1 MPKYK
6 VFQESTGVTLYLE
19 GDKEPDLEDIEK
31 AFAFVGQQKSA
42 TAPTYG
48 LGGAVLQAPPSLYEQ
63 AKAVAPSLARVAAP
77 LAFGTPM
84 PQDIATTGRVLQ
96 QGSEAVR
103 RLTGGVEKPE
113 ELLQGASRIE
123 REGIMALGAASQE
136 KRERAAR
143 IGRSLGETVSEY
155 TPIPEYVTRPAGEV
169 FGQVSA
175 DLLSPMNV
183 MSLGIAGAARQATR
197 IPSLVAG
204 AEFAETTTPAAVRA
218 AQIADLRR
226 ASGKGAFPEWL
237 QKELVESGGNVLK
250 DSKNAV
256 EQVGDLI
263 PGLLTPEITRGA
275 AESAGIAMQTAVDP
289 NATAEERLKASYEA
303 LIGTLFAAGLGT
315 QAARSLG
322 IRGKGVTQADVL
334 EGLASQKKT
343 VGEAINQV
351 SGLIDQ
357 MDRIVPVENFKDQF
371 RKLTSELN
379 PDDPFVYQR
388 ETVGEGVRE
397 RTKFL
402 TEEER
407 AALQKEEAAVEQQRK
422 AEEAGQQA
430 ALEQAAEASGTPL
443 KSAEELFRERNRP
456 PVIVN
461 EEQVA
466 LAREQASE
474 QARREAA
481 IKSRREAARD
491 IGQPPVIEPEAV
503 SEGTPFRSVADVLNE
518 RLRARDERIAA
529 ETEAARPETLR
540 TSEDVQAQRAAE
552 RQAFRERAAAIR
564 RVLGRREFTAEDLM
578 RGEVAPEA
586 PVVEPVSRPIITPEI
601 ATERPAPRE
610 GGMLPTREAVEAEG
624 TPLRSVEDI
633 LAERLRVRD
642 ERIAAQQQPTA
653 RTSTPLETV
662 EQKLS
667 RALAQRDRRLAA
679 EAVAETLESGAAQG
693 ESVRATRKKV
703 EQAIGVGRKEAGL
716 PVAERTI
723 FNEVWEKALEETQGK
738 FRKKA
743 EGVAE
748 KLEGLRVEV
757 EPGVGANPFPQLMG
771 SAWNGS
777 LSVAQAFIR
786 AGGSVADAV
795 AAGLR
800 YARENFKGKFNEAEF
815 VAELTRTIQRP
826 SPIQVPPKME
836 ARAFAERVAAAPGV
850 PPVIREAVA
859 KSTRASYLPQNIE
872 QVVDQVSVA
881 TPEQLNADLGN
892 AKSNTRVASGMELF
906 SRLMNEGRVQEATDL
921 SLQLAESGT
930 TWGQLINQFKL
941 LKSASRE
948 GVIQLVTKSMAER
961 GRKITPEQATKL
973 GDAMDQYRGAV
984 DAVKRAEMQMK
995 DAADKGD
1002 VNGLKNAF
1010 SVRDKADAILGKAN
1024 FDLLERIYRLNP
1036 ASATDL
1042 YISLVQGSVMAPLS
1056 IWKNTVYNA
1065 IRKPPNAIADMLAAG
1080 IDNAFY
1086 GGENN
1091 SYNIRARTVTQ
1102 IKEFAKS
1109 IPDAFKVMLKGSDFN
1124 PYELG
1129 TSVGSPL
1136 NFQRA
1141 WRKIAEDFA
1150 SGNYGEAFSP
1160 RILAEGT
1167 LGIYSDILLR
1177 AAQATD
1183 LPFRKAKYASI
1194 IEELGK
1200 KRGLSDL
1207 QIRVATRNP
1216 KLMLISDEAKAAG
1229 QRGFTAD
1236 DLGRIDFLSA
1246 REVYQQENDTTR
1258 AFAGA
1263 NRFFR
1268 DVAGPVGY
1276 IPYRIAQLFQKTPIN
1291 VMAEALQYMPTG
1303 FVRKWGQLSQAERN
1317 IASSRLLVG
1326 SIIGTAF
1333 YYLYGKGIITPNL
1346 DTPGETNKAREL
1358 AKSGGVMPPGTI
1370 NSSGLRRLIRG
1381 EDPTFRKDDE
1391 VKELAGI
1398 GVTGAIGLMV
1408 ATLRRLQERSRTDD
1422 PDLTVMLKA
1431 AGISGLN
1438 YIMEQQFLKG
1448 TSSVIKMLSEESG
1461 TAMDRLLK
1469 NMVVTAASPVAPAI
1483 LGAKRRAERET
1494 LPSIGGEGFIRDS
1507 INEINQRYAALGLA
1521 IPGAKDPNAMPVRRD
1536 LWGEAVEQ
1544 TPKGEN
1550 PWVYNFFDAWKSR
1563 SIEADPLN
1571 SSIYTLWRR
1580 TADNKAIPSVP
1591 NPVMTYHDKTF
1602 DRMNPEQ
1609 FDRYSQLVGFYRRG
1623 LAERV
1628 FTSGQYQQSGD
1639 EVKLRLLNAAY
1650 DRGLAVGKYVF
1661 LKELAES
1668 GQSLIPQAPRR
1679 GFQQPSE

>member
-169 FGQVSA
+169 MGQVSA

-183 MSLGIAGAARQATR
+183 MGLGIAGAARQATR

-204 AEFAETTTPAAVRA
+204 AEFAETTTPAAART
-218 AQIADLRR
+218 AQIADLLR
-226 ASGKGAFPEWL
+226 ASEAARA
-237 QKELVESGGNVLK
+237 S
-250 DSKNAV
+250 
-256 EQVGDLI
+256 EQVGKTI
-263 PGLLTPEITRGA
+263 PRLLVPEITRGS
-275 AESAGIAMQTAVDP
+275 AESAGIALQTIADP
-289 NATAEERLKASYEA
+289 NATPEERLKASYEA
-303 LIGTLFAAGLGT
+303 VIGTLFAAGLGAEVT
-315 QAARSLG
+315 RSLG
-322 IRGKGVTQADVL
+322 MRGKGVTQADVL
-334 EGLASQKKT
+334 ENLASQKKT
-343 VGEAINQV
+343 VGEAIDQV

-357 MDRIVPVENFKDQF
+357 MDRIVPVENLKDQF

-379 PDDPFVYQR
+379 PDEPFVYQR

-443 KSAEELFRERNRP
+443 RTAEELFRERNRP

-466 LAREQASE
+466 LSREQAAE

-481 IKSRREAARD
+481 IKSRRENVTPEAIELLAKVDAGGVPTYRTNNLDRIAKENGIVITRQDTPNTIISKLRQKLTEPVDEVVRPSARE
-491 IGQPPVIEPEAV
+491 VIESETPETLKTQEQILA
-503 SEGTPFRSVADVLNE
+503 EK
-518 RLRARDERIAA
+518 LRARDERIAA

-552 RQAFRERAAAIR
+552 RQAVRERAAAIR

-578 RGEVAPEA
+578 RGEAAPEA
-586 PVVEPVSRPIITPEI
+586 PVVEPVSRPIITPEL
-601 ATERPAPRE
+601 TVERPAPRE
-610 GGMLPTREAVEAEG
+610 GGRLAAREAVEAEG

-642 ERIAAQQQPTA
+642 ERIAGQQQPTA

-723 FNEVWEKALEETQGK
+723 FNEVWEKALQETQGK
-738 FRKKA
+738 FRQKA
-743 EGVAE
+743 EGIAQ
-748 KLEGLRVEV
+748 KLEGLRTEV
-757 EPGVGANPFPQLMG
+757 DVGLGANPFPQLMG

-859 KSTRASYLPQNIE
+859 KSPRASYLPQNIE

-892 AKSNTRVASGMELF
+892 TKSNTRVASGMELF

-973 GDAMDQYRGAV
+973 GDAMDKYRGAV
-984 DAVKRAEMQMK
+984 DGVKRAEMQMK

-1002 VNGLKNAF
+1002 VNGVKTAF
-1010 SVRDKADAILGKAN
+1010 GVRDKADAILGKAN

-1042 YISLVQGSVMAPLS
+1042 YVSLVQGAVMAPLS
-1056 IWKNTVYNA
+1056 IWKNTAYNA

-1102 IKEFAKS
+1102 IKEFVKS

-1263 NRFFR
+1263 NRFIR

-1276 IPYRIAQLFQKTPIN
+1276 IPYRITQLFQKTPIN
-1291 VMAEALQYMPTG
+1291 VLAEALQYMPVG
-1303 FVRKWGQLSQAERN
+1303 IFRKWGQLSQAERN

-1333 YYLYGKGIITPNL
+1333 YYLYDKGVITPNL

-1536 LWGEAVEQ
+1536 LWEKPWSRPRRERILGFTTSSTHGKAEA
-1544 TPKGEN
+1544 
-1550 PWVYNFFDAWKSR
+1550 S
-1563 SIEADPLN
+1563 
-1571 SSIYTLWRR
+1571 RR
-1580 TADNKAIPSVP
+1580 TLLIPRSTLFGEGP
-1591 NPVMTYHDKTF
+1591 LTT
-1602 DRMNPEQ
+1602 R
-1609 FDRYSQLVGFYRRG
+1609 
-1623 LAERV
+1623 
-1628 FTSGQYQQSGD
+1628 
-1639 EVKLRLLNAAY
+1639 
-1650 DRGLAVGKYVF
+1650 
-1661 LKELAES
+1661 
-1668 GQSLIPQAPRR
+1668 QSLP
-1679 GFQQPSE
+1679 FQILL